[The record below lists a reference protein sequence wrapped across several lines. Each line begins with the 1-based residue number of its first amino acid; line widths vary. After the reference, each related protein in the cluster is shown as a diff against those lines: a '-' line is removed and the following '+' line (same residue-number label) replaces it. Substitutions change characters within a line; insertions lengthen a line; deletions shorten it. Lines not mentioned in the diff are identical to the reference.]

1 VVPAASGAAGV
12 NVAVLVAALYERE
25 PATAGPAAAASAMA
39 TVPGWTATLKVAD
52 TGAVV
57 ATPVALAAGARA
69 VTVGAAAAGAVVK
82 DQEAGAAIG
91 VPEVDVAPLTVT
103 V

>member
-1 VVPAASGAAGV
+1 MEDDP
-12 NVAVLVAALYERE
+12 
-25 PATAGPAAAASAMA
+25 P
-39 TVPGWTATLKVAD
+39 
-52 TGAVV
+52 
-57 ATPVALAAGARA
+57 
-69 VTVGAAAAGAVVK
+69 AAAGAVVK